1 MDFYTRH
8 EGGAAMWLEHFKSS
22 HPMRVLLVEDDNDL
36 RKYIHEYLEHEGY
49 EVAEAANGLEALEFL
64 KTHSL
69 PDVILLDLWMPVM
82 DGISFRSEQLQS
94 TKYAAIPVV
103 VLSAGRD
110 AKKRAEL
117 LGANSFLAKP
127 PDLRQ
132 LVDTIEKFHH

>member
-1 MDFYTRH
+1 
-8 EGGAAMWLEHFKSS
+8 
-22 HPMRVLLVEDDNDL
+22 MRVLIVEDDEDV
-36 RKYIHEYLEHEGY
+36 RRYIHQFLETEGY
-49 EVAEAANGLEALEFL
+49 EVADACNGLEALQFL
-64 KTHSL
+64 KTHRA

-82 DGISFRSEQLQS
+82 DGISFRSVQLRNEKLS
-94 TKYAAIPVV
+94 GIPIV

-132 LVDTIEKFHH
+132 LVDTIERFHH